1 MKKFKN
7 ILILG
12 SLPLPCGG
20 VTIHLERLCHAIAG
34 SAVKSDI
41 LFLDYKK
48 QNFIYVIYNL
58 LGARIC
64 HLNFSN
70 KKVRF
75 LMVIFAFILR
85 KKIIIT
91 YHGKYN
97 FSNILDLFVL
107 SLANVNLVLNEYSFY
122 SAKKKALLKTKVLLV
137 SAFIPPVSDL
147 GLILSKETK
156 NLVGEFVVKF
166 DNIICTNSHKYVLDS
181 DTNDLYRIDMI
192 LKCSLDFPEIGVIIV
207 DPTGEL
213 HTKYNEYVNLSN
225 VLFITRPEP
234 FVEILKKSQVFIRA
248 TTTDGDSLS
257 VNEALFL
264 GIKVLASDCVDR
276 PKGCVL
282 FKTND
287 IESYRANL
295 KTVISDEKP
304 SKRRLVDG
312 SVQFIRVYK
321 TLLEK

>member
-1 MKKFKN
+1 MKFRN
-7 ILILG
+7 IVIIG
-12 SLPLPCGG
+12 TLPLPCGG

-34 SAVKSDI
+34 SAVKSDV

-48 QNFIYVIYNL
+48 QNLIYVIYNF

-75 LMVIFAFILR
+75 LLVIFAFILR
-85 KKIIIT
+85 KKIVIT

-97 FSNILDLFVL
+97 FSHILDLFVL

-122 SAKKKALLKTKVLLV
+122 SAKKKTLLKTKVLLV
-137 SAFIPPVSDL
+137 SAFIPPKSDL
-147 GLILSKETK
+147 GLVLSEGTK
-156 NLVGEFVVKF
+156 NLVGEFAVKF

-181 DTNDLYRIDMI
+181 DAHDLYRIDMI
-192 LKCSLDFPEIGVIIV
+192 LKCSLDFPEIGVIIA
-207 DPTGEL
+207 DPSGEL
-213 HTKYNEYVNLSN
+213 HLKYNAYVNQHN

-234 FVEILKKSQVFIRA
+234 FVEILKKSHVFIRA

-257 VNEALFL
+257 VKEALFI

-276 PKGCVL
+276 PKGCIL

-287 IESYRANL
+287 IESYKSSL
-295 KTVISDEKP
+295 KTVLSDEKP
-304 SKRRLVDG
+304 SKKRLVDG

-321 TLLEK
+321 TLLKK